1 MKKLLVFGCIVLLYA
16 VGYTQTFNNEWI
28 DYSKTYYKFNVGT
41 NGLYRISQTALQS
54 AGLQNVPV
62 QNFQLWRN
70 GAEVPLYTTIANGVL
85 SANDYLEFYGQANDG
100 EPDTKLYRV
109 DSLQMNNKY
118 SLYTDTAA
126 YFLTINNSGN
136 NSRIIAIGNDVA
148 ANTLPVQT
156 SFNYT
161 FQRFFKNRMNEGY
174 GIDLGEIVHSA
185 SYENGEGWTSN
196 NIATSGNLTES
207 NGPLQIFSTG
217 PTASFAVTLAGNSTI
232 TRLVTVKL
240 NDATIGTI
248 SVAGYNIK
256 KATFSNIALS
266 SFTRDTAKISFTHN
280 GTADNV
286 VVANYEITYP
296 RKYNF
301 NNQNQF
307 YFELPAGASRYIE
320 ISNFNTGG
328 TAPVL
333 YDIANNTRLVGDV
346 ASGIVKFVLPAS
358 AITMKLVLVSTAS
371 SIVKNITT
379 FESKNFINYSLP
391 INQGNYIIISHPAL
405 YNDGNGINQV
415 EKYQQYRASA
425 AGGNFNAVVVDVNQ
439 LVDQFAFGIKHHPSA
454 IRNFYTF
461 STANFSTPPSY
472 FFLIG
477 KGLKYAE
484 FRKNE
489 SDANISKQAMV
500 PTFGIPASDNL
511 LVTNRAGKFAQ
522 LPIGRLSAITGTE
535 VGIYLEKIKQFELA
549 QKNATQTIA
558 NKGWMKNIAHLTGG
572 LTDVNLA
579 AQINSYMQGYNTIAA
594 DSLFGGSTYSFVKN
608 TGLNTAVGT
617 NKTLDQLF
625 SEGLSIL
632 NYFGHSSPNSIEFNL
647 DNPEGYNN
655 TGKYPLIIV
664 NGCNSGDLFE
674 FDTLRAI
681 SKGTLSE
688 KFVLA
693 NQKGSIGYIASTH
706 YGLPNQLNYVN
717 TEFYKN
723 ICKTMYGQ
731 SLGKIMQVSMQTVSN
746 TYPTDFIAQTHVEEI
761 TLHGDPAVKIN
772 PHTKPDFVVE
782 DTLITLNPSAI
793 TAADYAVLLKAKV
806 QNIGRTFNDSLTI
819 RIQRKLA
826 DSSVVLIGNFKIK
839 TVNYQDSI
847 NITIPL
853 NPAVDKG
860 LVQII
865 VTVDPSNAIDE
876 LSETNNS
883 VIKLFTII
891 EDQIRPVY
899 PYEYAIVNTPSIVL
913 YASTVNPLAAAKNY
927 VLELDTTQQFNSLF
941 KVTQLVNSVGGTIKF
956 TPTVVLSDSTVYY
969 WRVASGNITANTKWL
984 TSSFIYINNAADGY
998 NQSHYYQYKNNIQNG
1013 IVIDSST
1020 YKFTFEN
1027 KQRKLQIRTGLF
1039 PFYDWDQINV
1049 NVDNTQL
1056 DQYGCRYRSLQIM
1069 VYDSLTLAPLQNV
1082 TVAGSGLY
1090 GSWPVCS
1097 GTTRSFFEFPYYDS
1111 SYRRKAVNFLNS
1123 IPNGMYVS
1131 ITNLGWNFDTN
1142 YFIDKWKGDSL
1153 NAGRGNTLWHKFK
1166 QLGLGKIDSF
1176 TKNIPFCFLFKK
1188 GDTTDFLPRQIVG
1201 TESNSYINQ
1210 TFVLNGKQSEGS
1222 ITTPWMG
1229 PVYNWYKFKW
1239 KEAENMVASLQK
1251 RFEIIGRDINGNEA
1265 LLATVYNA
1273 KDTSIGFI
1281 DAGLYPYLKMRMYNK
1296 DVVQGKPLQLK
1307 YWMLTAD
1314 DVPEGAVSPNI
1325 VGYNIA
1331 DTLTV
1336 ADTLQLAVPFAN
1348 ITKYDFDSVKVI
1360 VSITDNNGRVTNYN
1374 NKPDGARYNPLSAND
1389 TLYIVYAIPL
1399 ANFIGNNIVKV
1410 EVNPNNDQPELLHF
1424 NNYLFKQLFVGNA
1437 PICPGSNVSFNAQNS
1452 TVGNTYQ
1459 WQLNAGNG
1467 YQDVVNSTTFVG
1479 ATDSLI
1485 KILAPPTNMYGSTF
1499 RCKITNNTSTT
1510 YSMEYKLQFAVKWN
1524 STVDAAWENSANWS
1538 CNILPDA
1545 FTDVTI
1551 QPGVTF
1557 YPIIGNGVQ
1566 AICRKLTVRPGAAIQ
1581 INSGANLSIKG
1592 ATGNR

>member
-1 MKKLLVFGCIVLLYA
+1 MKKLLVLGCMILLYA
-16 VGYTQTFNNEWI
+16 VGYAQTYNNEWI
-28 DYSKTYYKFNVGT
+28 DYSKTYYKFNVGAT
-41 NGLYRISQTALQS
+41 GLYRISQTILQN
-54 AGLQNVPV
+54 AGLQNTAV

-70 GAEVPLYTTIANGVL
+70 GTEVPLYTTITNGVL
-85 SANDYLEFYGQANDG
+85 SSTDFIEFYGQANDG
-100 EPDTKLYRV
+100 EADTKLYRV
-109 DSLQMNNKY
+109 DTLQMNNKY

-126 YFLTINNSGN
+126 YFLTINN
-136 NSRIIAIGNDVA
+136 NSSNKRIVAVGNDVA
-148 ANTLPVQT
+148 ANVLPIQS
-156 SFNYT
+156 SFNFT

-185 SYENGEGWTSN
+185 SYEYGEGWTSN

-207 NGPLQIFSTG
+207 NGPLQIFTTG

-232 TRLVTVKL
+232 TRTVTVKL
-240 NDATIGTI
+240 NDVAIGTL

-256 KATFSNIALS
+256 KATFTNIALS
-266 SFTRDTAKISFTHN
+266 AFTRDTAKVSFTHN

-301 NNQNQF
+301 NNQSQF

-320 ISNFNTGG
+320 IANFNSSSV
-328 TAPVL
+328 APVL

-346 ASGIVKFVLPAS
+346 AGGIVRFVLPAS
-358 AITMKLVLVSTAS
+358 AITMKLILLSTAAAV
-371 SIVKNITT
+371 VKNIVT
-379 FESKNFINYSLP
+379 FESKNFTNYLLP
-391 INQGNYIIISHPAL
+391 INQGDYIIISHPAL
-405 YNDGNGINQV
+405 YNDGSGINQIQ
-415 EKYQQYRASA
+415 KYQQYRASA
-425 AGGNFNAVVVDVNQ
+425 IGGNFNAVVVDINQ
-439 LVDQFAFGIKHHPSA
+439 LIDQFAFGIKHHPSA
-454 IRNFYTF
+454 VRNFYAYATV
-461 STANFSTPPSY
+461 NFSLLPTY
-472 FFLIG
+472 IFLIG

-489 SDANISKQAMV
+489 SDANSSKQAMI

-511 LVTNRAGKFAQ
+511 LVTSRAGKFGQ
-522 LPIGRLSAITGTE
+522 LPIGRLSAITGAE

-549 QKNATQTIA
+549 QKNTTQTIA

-579 AQINSYMQGYNTIAA
+579 AQISSYMQGYTAIAT
-594 DSLFGGSTYSFVKN
+594 DSLFGGSTYSFIKN
-608 TGLNTAVGT
+608 TGLNTALGT

-625 SEGLSIL
+625 NEGLSIL

-723 ICKTMYGQ
+723 ICKSMYGQ

-772 PHTKPDFVVE
+772 PHTKPDFVIE
-782 DTLITLNPSAI
+782 DTLISFNPTTI
-793 TAADYAVLLKAKV
+793 TAADYNVAIKIKV
-806 QNIGRTFNDSLTI
+806 QNIGRTYNDSLTI

-826 DSSVVLIGNFKIK
+826 DSTIVLMGNYKIK
-839 TVNYQDSI
+839 PVKYEDSITVNLPI
-847 NITIPL
+847 
-853 NPAVDKG
+853 NPAIDKG

-865 VTVDPSNAIDE
+865 ITVDPLNTIDE
-876 LSETNNS
+876 LSETNNTVTKS
-883 VIKLFTII
+883 FTII
-891 EDQIRPVY
+891 DDQIRPVY
-899 PYEYAIVNTPSIVL
+899 PYEYAIVNTQNVSL
-913 YASTVNPLAAAKNY
+913 FAATVNPLAIAKNY
-927 VLELDTTQQFNSLF
+927 VLELDTTQKFNSPF
-941 KVTQLVNSVGGTIKF
+941 KITQLVNSIGGTIKF
-956 TPTVVLSDSTVYY
+956 MPTVVLSDSTVYY
-969 WRVASGNITANTKWL
+969 WRVASGAVTVNTKWL
-984 TSSFIYINNAADGY
+984 TSSFIYINNGADGY
-998 NQSHYYQYKNNIQNG
+998 NQSHYYQYKNDVQNG
-1013 IVIDSST
+1013 IIIDSNS
-1020 YKFTFEN
+1020 YKFSFEN

-1069 VYDSLTLAPLQNV
+1069 VYDSLTLSPWKNT

-1097 GTTRSFFEFPYYDS
+1097 GTTRNFFEFPYYDS
-1111 SYRRKAVNFLNS
+1111 SYRRKAVDFLNT
-1123 IPNGMYVS
+1123 IPKGLYVS

-1153 NAGRGNTLWHKFK
+1153 NAGSGNTLWHKFK

-1188 GDTTDFLPRQIVG
+1188 GDTTNFIPRQIVG
-1201 TESNSYINQ
+1201 AENNSYINQ
-1210 TFVLNGKQSEGS
+1210 TFLLDGKQSDGS
-1222 ITTPWMG
+1222 ITSPWMG
-1229 PVYNWYKFKW
+1229 PVYNWYNFKW
-1239 KEAENMVASLQK
+1239 KEAENIATSLQK
-1251 RFEIIGRDINGNEA
+1251 RFEIIGKDINGNEA
-1265 LLATVYNA
+1265 LLTTIYNA
-1273 KDTSIGFI
+1273 KDTSISFI
-1281 DAGLYPYLKMRMYNK
+1281 DAGLYPYLKMRMYNN
-1296 DVVQGKPLQLK
+1296 DAIQGKPMQLK

-1314 DVPEGAVSPNI
+1314 DVPEGVVSPNI
-1325 VGYNIA
+1325 VGYSFA

-1336 ADTLQLAVPFAN
+1336 VDTLQIKIPFAN
-1348 ITKYDFDSVKVI
+1348 ITKYDFDSIKVKL
-1360 VSITDNNGRVTNYN
+1360 SITDNNGITTNYF
-1374 NKPDGARYNPLSAND
+1374 NKPDGARYNPLLAKD
-1389 TLYIVYAIPL
+1389 TLYIKYDIPL
-1399 ANFIGNNIVKV
+1399 ANYMGTTLVKI
-1410 EVNPNNDQPELLHF
+1410 EVNPNEDQPELLHF
-1424 NNYLFKQLFVGNA
+1424 NNYLFKQFYVGNA
-1437 PICPGSNVSFNAQNS
+1437 AICPGSNISFNAQNS
-1452 TVGNTYQ
+1452 TIGNSYQ
-1459 WQLNAGNG
+1459 WQINAGNG
-1467 YQDVVNSTTFVG
+1467 YVDILNSAMFVG
-1479 ATDSLI
+1479 VTDSLI
-1485 KILAPPTNMYGSTF
+1485 KILAPPTNMYGTKF
-1499 RCKITNNTSTT
+1499 RCKITNNAIVT
-1510 YSMEYKLQFAVKWN
+1510 YSFEYGLKFALQWN
-1524 STVDAAWENSANWS
+1524 SAVDAAWENTANWS
-1538 CNILPDA
+1538 CNILPDE

-1566 AICRKLTVRPGAAIQ
+1566 AICRKLIVKPGTAIQ

-1592 ATGNR
+1592 SSGNR